1 MAAASEYA
9 MDLTVNTAKYSG
21 LLLWFDL
28 LDRQTRK
35 QIIICGDPNLGI
47 RQMRGEIDCKA
58 PGLQLIQHKSI
69 QRLQSWPKH
78 DLLHMKRECNQSAD
92 RLASSAL

>member
-35 QIIICGDPNLGI
+35 QIIICGDSNLGI
-47 RQMRGEIDCKA
+47 RQMRCEIDCKA
-58 PGLQLIQHKSI
+58 PG
-69 QRLQSWPKH
+69 
-78 DLLHMKRECNQSAD
+78 
-92 RLASSAL
+92 